1 MVNKLI
7 KEKIMFKLVLVV
19 IGILLALAAGPLLII
34 WSMNTLFP
42 VLSIPY
48 TLETWA
54 AAVLLGGVFSTK
66 ITK

>member
-1 MVNKLI
+1 MI
-7 KEKIMFKLVLVV
+7 KLVLVV
-19 IGILLALAAGPLLII
+19 IGILLILAAGPLLII

-48 TLETWA
+48 TVETWA
-54 AAVLLGGVFSTK
+54 AAILLGGVFSTK

>member
-1 MVNKLI
+1 MVNKLS
-7 KEKIMFKLVLVV
+7 KEKIMIKLVLVV
-19 IGILLALAAGPLLII
+19 IGILLILAAGPLLII

-48 TLETWA
+48 TWETWA

>member
-1 MVNKLI
+1 MI
-7 KEKIMFKLVLVV
+7 KLVLV
-19 IGILLALAAGPLLII
+19 IAGILLILAAGPILII

-54 AAVLLGGVFSTK
+54 ATVLLGGVFSTK

>member
-1 MVNKLI
+1 MI
-7 KEKIMFKLVLVV
+7 KLVLVV
-19 IGILLALAAGPLLII
+19 AGILLALAAGPILII

-42 VLSIPY
+42 VLAIPY

>member
-1 MVNKLI
+1 MI
-7 KEKIMFKLVLVV
+7 KLVLVV
-19 IGILLALAAGPLLII
+19 AGILLVLAAGPILII

-48 TLETWA
+48 NLETWA